1 MNTNTLNSHGFRP
14 VPRTGVIFVTTEA
27 KTHGYFQGSQDWSN
41 LGQGAPETGELP
53 GSPPRVSSIDIR
65 SEDYEYAPVD
75 GLVELKDA
83 VAQLYNERYRKG
95 MKSQYS
101 AENVAISS
109 GGRLA
114 LTRVVSTLGRTN
126 LGHFLPDYT
135 AYEELLDSFG
145 TFVPIPIPLDIKN
158 NYQFTSKELEKEILS
173 RGLSAVLLSNP
184 GNPTGKLIRN
194 GELSNWIA
202 TARTLSCSLILD
214 EFYSHYYFE
223 DDKLSVSGAEFV
235 EDVNEDHTIILDGLT
250 KNWRY
255 PGWRICWT
263 LGPKKV
269 IEGIAS
275 AGSFLDGGCSR
286 PMQRAAIP
294 LLAKEHADTEA
305 KAIKETFR
313 KKRQFMLEE
322 LHKLNIRVPAG
333 PDGGFYCFADLTHL
347 KEDYN
352 SGMKFFRRA
361 LEHGVIVV
369 PGVFFDVNPGQRRPD
384 RPSRFLSHIR
394 LSFGPDLKEIS
405 RGLEKIKSLIEE

>member
-1 MNTNTLNSHGFRP
+1 MNDKTLHSHGFRP
-14 VPRTGVIFVTTEA
+14 VPRTGVIYVTTEA
-27 KTHGYFQGSQDWSN
+27 KANGYYQGNKDWSN
-41 LGQGAPETGELP
+41 LGQGAPETGKLP
-53 GSPPRVSSIDIR
+53 GSPERILTIEFSAD
-65 SEDYEYAPVD
+65 DYEYAPVD
-75 GLVELKDA
+75 GIRELKDA
-83 VAQLYNERYRKG
+83 VAQLYNERYRRG

-145 TFVPIPIPLDIKN
+145 TFMPIPVPLDIEN
-158 NYQFTSKELEKEILS
+158 NYRFTALELEKEILS
-173 RGLSAVLLSNP
+173 RGLSALLLSNP

-194 GELSNWIA
+194 QELAEWIQTASN
-202 TARTLSCSLILD
+202 LNCSLILD
-214 EFYSHYYFE
+214 EFYSHYHYN
-223 DDKLSVSGAEFV
+223 DDISGVSVSGAEYV
-235 EDVNEDHTIILDGLT
+235 EDVNSDHIIILDGLT

-255 PGWRICWT
+255 PGWRVCWT

-294 LLAKEHADTEA
+294 LLARSNADQEA
-305 KAIKETFR
+305 KAIKTTFL
-313 KKRQFMLEE
+313 KKRNFMLDE
-322 LHKLNIRVPAG
+322 LKKLNIKVPGG
-333 PDGGFYCFADLTHL
+333 PDGGFYCFADLSNL
-347 KEDYN
+347 KEDIN
-352 SGMKFFRRA
+352 TGMKFFRRA
-361 LEHGVIVV
+361 LELGVIVV

-384 RPSRFLSHIR
+384 RPSRFLHHVR
-394 LSFGPDLKEIS
+394 LSFGPDLDEIT
-405 RGLEKIKSLIEE
+405 RGLKKISQM